1 MRVTRLFVDRHLGHA
16 SPTPNPYHMTPYVAS
31 PNSRV
36 TANGIPVVVVGGA
49 TACGDFAVGG
59 SAFVTASGLP
69 VHRLFDATSGHG
81 TFPPNI
87 SAGGSPQVIAWK

>member
-1 MRVTRLFVDRHLGHA
+1 MLVTRLFVDKHLGHA
-16 SPTPNPYHMTPYVAS
+16 SPTPNPFHATPYVAS

-36 TANGIPVVVVGGA
+36 TANNIPICVIGAA

-59 SAFVTASGLP
+59 SAFVTAGGIP

-81 TFPPNI
+81 SFPPNI
-87 SAGGSPQVIAWK
+87 SAGGSSQVIAWK